1 MISNSQAAL
10 AAYLVCTKRA
20 DAATQQ
26 ALQQLCAELGR
37 DWIDKYVRLWV
48 ARHRI
53 YASSR

>member
-37 DWIDKYVRLWV
+37 DWIDMWGFG
-48 ARHRI
+48 
-53 YASSR
+53 

>member
-10 AAYLVCTKRA
+10 AAYLLCTKRA

-37 DWIDKYVRLWV
+37 DWIDKYVV

-53 YASSR
+53 YTSSR